1 LEDTNLEELPG
12 VGPAIA
18 ERLREAGYRTVSSL
32 AVATVEELREIAEVG
47 EAQARKIIEAA
58 KQRADI
64 GKFLTGEEALRLR
77 KELGWITTSS
87 KQLDTLLGGG
97 VPTRAVTEVF
107 GEFGTGKCV
116 SGDTP
121 VYYLNDEKP
130 HLTSIEEAY
139 EHYRRIFGERRF
151 DAGTVVPTPNV
162 KVLSFFGGRLQP
174 SGASYLYRE
183 KVRWLLEIR
192 TRRGRVLRL
201 TSRHRLLTLTEG
213 GLEWVPAGE
222 LRAGAPVAVP
232 ASLPQAP
239 ASSGLSPE
247 DGYFLGLYVAGGSG
261 PEIFTSNEKIADWVK
276 SYLGRR
282 FGFSPTL
289 HQDRRRER
297 AVNHLVLRK
306 PVLEFLGELAECSAA
321 EKFVPQEVLG
331 SPEEVVRHFLAGY
344 LEGDGSLGQ
353 TIELSTKSR
362 RLFVGLSYLLLRIG
376 VHATAL
382 RGEGRYRL
390 FIGGEERAKIGEL
403 PFQSTPS
410 FSLPSSRSVY
420 FGYPAVLAEFLRKTY
435 RETFGGGRGPLKK
448 GVGRRSCGGE
458 TFYHVLTRSRAGR
471 DQTFINRKTL
481 LRIRDLFLEQLN
493 LFRRWKERAERLDS
507 HTELKELAG
516 ELPFPLRSITPR
528 LDVKSRSAGDYLS
541 RESPR
546 RLPSVREAL
555 VAEIES
561 RGKKLEEAISTLEA
575 VLELGWDVIEEVEE
589 VEHNDYVYDFVVPAG
604 HCFVG
609 GHQPTLLHNTQL
621 AHQLCVNVQL
631 PEERGGLGGK
641 AAFID
646 TENTFRP
653 ERIQD
658 MARAAELDEME
669 AVRNIFFARAYN
681 TDQQLLLAEKV
692 EELTEKEPIKLV
704 VVDSLTSLF
713 RGEFVGREALA
724 ARQQK
729 LARHLLVLHR
739 LSELRN
745 LAVFVTNQVQA
756 RPDMFFGDPT
766 RPIGGHV
773 LAHSVTTRV
782 YLRRSKANK
791 RIARVVDSPCLPEG
805 EAIFS
810 VSEAGIRD

>member
-1 LEDTNLEELPG
+1 MEDTNLEELPG

-18 ERLREAGYRTVSSL
+18 ERLREAGYRTISSL
-32 AVATVEELREIAEVG
+32 AVATVEELKEIAEVG

-77 KELGWITTSS
+77 KELGWITTGS
-87 KQLDTLLGGG
+87 KQLDNLLGGG
-97 VPTRAVTEVF
+97 IPTRAVTEVF

-121 VYYLNDEKP
+121 VYYLNDERP

-139 EHYRRIFGERRF
+139 EHYRSLFGERRF

-174 SGASYLYRE
+174 TRASCLYRE
-183 KVRWLLEIR
+183 RVRWLLEIR

-201 TSRHRLLTLTEG
+201 TPKHRLLTLTG
-213 GLEWVPAGE
+213 RGLEWVPAGE
-222 LRAGAPVAVP
+222 LRAGSPVAVP
-232 ASLPQAP
+232 SSLPQAP
-239 ASSGLSPE
+239 ASGGLSPD
-247 DGYFLGLYVAGGSG
+247 DGYFLGLYVARGSG
-261 PEIFTSNEKIADWVK
+261 PEISTSNERLAEWVR
-276 SYLGRR
+276 SYLERR
-282 FGFSPTL
+282 FGLSPAL
-289 HQDRRRER
+289 HREGR
-297 AVNHLVLRK
+297 AVNRLVLGK
-306 PVLEFLGELAECSAA
+306 PVLEFLGELAECDAA
-321 EKFVPQEVLG
+321 EKFVPPEVLG

-344 LEGDGSLGQ
+344 LEGEGSLGR
-353 TIELSTKSR
+353 TIELSTESG
-362 RLFVGLSYLLLRIG
+362 RLFTELSYLLLRIG
-376 VHATAL
+376 VHATAV
-382 RGEGRYRL
+382 RGEGGYRL
-390 FIGGEERAKIGEL
+390 LIGGEDGARMGEL
-403 PFQSTPS
+403 PFRSSPPP
-410 FSLPSSRSVY
+410 SLPSSRSVD
-420 FGYPAVLAEFLRKTY
+420 FGYPAELAELLRRTC
-435 RETFGGGRGPLKK
+435 RETFGEAFPHPLT
-448 GVGRRSCGGE
+448 GE
-458 TFYHVLTRSRAGR
+458 R
-471 DQTFINRKTL
+471 DQAFLDRETL
-481 LRIRDLFLEQLN
+481 LRIRDLFLEQLKR
-493 LFRRWKERAERLDS
+493 FGEWKERARRAGS
-507 HTELKELAG
+507 RAELRELAG
-516 ELPFPLRSITPR
+516 ELPFPLRSIVLGPG
-528 LDVKSRSAGDYLS
+528 VESRSAGNHLGG
-541 RESPR
+541 EGPGG
-546 RLPSVREAL
+546 LQAVREAL
-555 VAEIES
+555 VAEIEG
-561 RGKKLEEAISTLEA
+561 REKKLEEAVSTLQA
-575 VLELGWDVIEEVEE
+575 ALELGWDVIEEVRE
-589 VEHNDYVYDFVVPAG
+589 VEHNDYVYDFVVPQG

-631 PEERGGLGGK
+631 PEERGGLQGK
-641 AAFID
+641 AVFID

-658 MARAAELDEME
+658 MARALDMDEME
-669 AVRNIFFARAYN
+669 AVRNIYFARAYN

-692 EELTEKEPIKLV
+692 EELSEKEPIKLV

-729 LARHLLVLHR
+729 LARHLLTLHR

-810 VSEAGIRD
+810 VSEEGIRD

>member
-1 LEDTNLEELPG
+1 MEDTNLEELPG

-77 KELGWITTSS
+77 KELGWITTGS
-87 KQLDTLLGGG
+87 KQLDNLLGGG

-139 EHYRRIFGERRF
+139 EHYRGLFGERRF

-174 SGASYLYRE
+174 SEASCLYRE

-201 TSRHRLLTLTEG
+201 TSKHRLLTLTEG
-213 GLEWVPAGE
+213 GLEWVPAGK

-232 ASLPQAP
+232 ASLPQPP

-247 DGYFLGLYVAGGSG
+247 DGYFLGLYVARGSG
-261 PEIFTSNEKIADWVK
+261 PEISTSNEKLAEWVR
-276 SYLGRR
+276 SHLERR
-282 FGFSPTL
+282 FSLSPAL
-289 HQDRRRER
+289 HREGRGGR
-297 AVNHLVLRK
+297 AVNRLVLGK
-306 PVLEFLGELAECSAA
+306 PALEFLGELAECDAA
-321 EKFVPQEVLG
+321 EKFVPPEVLG

-353 TIELSTKSR
+353 TIELSTESG
-362 RLFVGLSYLLLRIG
+362 RLFTELSYLLLRIG
-376 VHATAL
+376 VHATAV

-390 FIGGEERAKIGEL
+390 FIGGEERVKIGEL
-403 PFQSTPS
+403 PFKSIPS
-410 FSLPSSRSVY
+410 FSPPSSRSVD
-420 FGYPAVLAEFLRKTY
+420 FGYPAELAELLRKTY
-435 RETFGGGRGPLKK
+435 GETFGGETSYHLLTGGR
-448 GVGRRSCGGE
+448 V
-458 TFYHVLTRSRAGR
+458 GR
-471 DQTFINRKTL
+471 DQAFLDRETL
-481 LRIRDLFLEQLN
+481 LRIRDLFLEQLKR
-493 LFRRWKERAERLDS
+493 FGEWKERAKRAGS
-507 HTELKELAG
+507 RAELRELAG

-528 LDVKSRSAGDYLS
+528 LGVESRSASSCLS
-541 RESPR
+541 GESPR
-546 RLPSVREAL
+546 GLQAVREAL
-555 VAEIES
+555 VAEIEG
-561 RGKKLEEAISTLEA
+561 REKKLEEAVSTLQA
-575 VLELGWDVIEEVEE
+575 VLELGWDVIEEARE
-589 VEHNDYVYDFVVPAG
+589 VEHNDYVYDFVVPEG

-766 RPIGGHV
+766 KPIGGHV